1 MQTIG
6 GNDLADFW
14 MLIELDKGG
23 AVKEVLLS
31 SATKMAACARDALR
45 KGSFSP
51 PPHPAY
57 GVSIYMN
64 LAH

>member
-1 MQTIG
+1 
-6 GNDLADFW
+6 